1 MSIPD
6 IGILIYKIIVYKLKQ
21 SSIIK
26 SYFIHNLDV
35 YLYFFINSYITEI
48 MQNGIIT
55 NASNKNLDLLGN
67 LASSIQGK
75 EIVSGVSKKTHQ
87 LALESLMAKI
97 QDQKF
102 FFIVDLSNLSI
113 IHANGI
119 SDWLGYDN
127 ETFTLSFY
135 PTIVHPNHLDA
146 MLFLG
151 KSITEVVKSR
161 KIEIGFMKEKFTI
174 DIALKHADGHYIL
187 VRRALSYWDF
197 DANMQMPTAYINE
210 FSILENFEEEY
221 SPGIRPRTTD
231 FNNNRVKYFEEA
243 LRESSCNLLEKE
255 KKIFCSRVK
264 DSS

>member
-1 MSIPD
+1 
-6 IGILIYKIIVYKLKQ
+6 
-21 SSIIK
+21 
-26 SYFIHNLDV
+26 
-35 YLYFFINSYITEI
+35 
-48 MQNGIIT
+48 
-55 NASNKNLDLLGN
+55 
-67 LASSIQGK
+67 
-75 EIVSGVSKKTHQ
+75 
-87 LALESLMAKI
+87 MAKI

-161 KIEIGFMKEKFTI
+161 KIEVGFMKEKFTI

-255 KKIFCSRVK
+255 KKFSVQELRILRRYAHNKNLDTKEIASAFKISIRTAETHNKNIIVK
-264 DSS
+264 YNDFFPSHPLKSVKEIALFMRLEYLI